1 MEAAVRAR
9 FGVAAVSFVLFFTV
23 GMSRV
28 ELAEGGSRGI
38 ERILEKQG
46 MSDQDRSAVDRAV
59 KAADRAG
66 FQERDAEKLVEVCA
80 EGEFSAAEIARVLSL
95 ATQLALEGLPT
106 DTFVAKI
113 AEGVAKRVAAEKVV
127 AAAERR
133 ALLLK
138 QAQNLL
144 NGILL
149 EGEPVRDREELI
161 PDVAAALEDGRSAA
175 DLRELL
181 TGAFQEGEG
190 IREIRRKIFH

>member
-1 MEAAVRAR
+1 M
-9 FGVAAVSFVLFFTV
+9 GLSQ
-23 GMSRV
+23 V

-38 ERILEKQG
+38 ERILDKQG
-46 MSDQDRSAVDRAV
+46 VSDQDRGAIDRAV

-66 FQERDAEKLVEVCA
+66 FQEREAEKLVEVCV
-80 EGEFSAAEIARVLSL
+80 EGEFSAAQIARVLSL
-95 ATQLALEGLPT
+95 ATQLTLEGLPT
-106 DTFVAKI
+106 ETFAAKI

-181 TGAFQEGEG
+181 TSAFQDGEG